1 MKRILGLD
9 LGTKTIG
16 IALTDEL
23 GIAAHGYETFRF
35 EEFNYKKAREHVIE
49 LCEKFDINEIA
60 LGIPYYAS
68 GDLSPRAKSCLR
80 FKDDLLKLN
89 PNLKIEMIDESYST
103 IEADELLKEQNLS
116 YYKRKEIIDE
126 MASVVILNR
135 YLSQKEA
142 KNVTRR

>member
-1 MKRILGLD
+1 MKKVLGLD

-16 IALTDEL
+16 IAMTDDL
-23 GIAAHGYETFRF
+23 LIAHGYETFRF

-49 LCEKFDINEIA
+49 LCQKYDIEEIA

-68 GDLSPRAKSCLR
+68 GDISPRAASCLR

-126 MASVVILNR
+126 MAALVILNR
-135 YLSQKEA
+135 YLTKKESN
-142 KNVTRR
+142 NVTR

>member
-9 LGTKTIG
+9 LGTKTVG
-16 IALTDEL
+16 IASTDEL

-35 EEFNYKKAREHVIE
+35 EEFNYKKAREHIIE
-49 LCEKFDINEIA
+49 LCQKLDVEEIA

-68 GDLSPRAKSCLR
+68 GDISPRAQSCLR
-80 FKDDLLKLN
+80 FKEDLLKLN
-89 PNLKIEMIDESYST
+89 PDLKITMIDESYST

-126 MASVVILNR
+126 MAAVVILNR
-135 YLSQKEA
+135 YLAQKGG
-142 KNVTRR
+142 K

>member
-16 IALTDEL
+16 IAMTDEL
-23 GIAAHGYETFRF
+23 GIAAHGHETFRF

-49 LCEKFDINEIA
+49 LCKQFNIEEIA
-60 LGIPYYAS
+60 LGIPHYAS
-68 GDLSPRAKSCLR
+68 GDISPRAESCLR

-89 PNLKIEMIDESYST
+89 PNLKITMVDESYST

-116 YYKRKEIIDE
+116 YNKRKAIIDE

-135 YLSQKEA
+135 YLQSKGG
-142 KNVTRR
+142 K

>member
-1 MKRILGLD
+1 MKKVLGLD

-16 IALTDEL
+16 IAMTDEL
-23 GIAAHGYETFRF
+23 SIAHGYETFRF

-49 LCEKFDINEIA
+49 LCQKYDIEEIA

-68 GDLSPRAKSCLR
+68 GDISPRAASCLR

-89 PNLKIEMIDESYST
+89 PNLRIEMIDESYST

-126 MASVVILNR
+126 MAALVILNR
-135 YLSQKEA
+135 YLTK
-142 KNVTRR
+142 KGVK

>member
-1 MKRILGLD
+1 MS
-9 LGTKTIG
+9 
-16 IALTDEL
+16 DEL

-49 LCEKFDINEIA
+49 LTEKYSIEEIA

-68 GDLSPRAKSCLR
+68 GDISPRASSCLR

-89 PNLKIEMIDESYST
+89 PNLKITMIDESYST

-126 MASVVILNR
+126 MAAVVILNR
-135 YLSQKEA
+135 YLTQKGG
-142 KNVTRR
+142 K

>member
-9 LGTKTIG
+9 LGTKTLG
-16 IALTDEL
+16 IAMIDEL

-35 EEFNYKKAREHVIE
+35 EEFNYKKAREHVVD
-49 LCEKFDINEIA
+49 LCKQFDIEEIA

-68 GDLSPRAKSCLR
+68 GDISPRAQSCLR
-80 FKDDLLKLN
+80 FKDDILKLN
-89 PNLKIEMIDESYST
+89 PKLRITMIDESYST

-135 YLSQKEA
+135 YLAQKGG
-142 KNVTRR
+142 K

>member
-16 IALTDEL
+16 IAMTDEL
-23 GIAAHGYETFRF
+23 GLAAHGYETFRF
-35 EEFNYKKAREHVIE
+35 EEFNYKKAREHVIG
-49 LCEKFDINEIA
+49 LCQKFDIEEVA

-68 GDLSPRAKSCLR
+68 GDISPRAESCLR

-89 PNLKIEMIDESYST
+89 PNLKITMIDESYST

-126 MASVVILNR
+126 MAAVVILNR
-135 YLSQKEA
+135 YLA
-142 KNVTRR
+142 KGEK

>member
-1 MKRILGLD
+1 MKKVLGLD

-16 IALTDEL
+16 IAMSDEL
-23 GIAAHGYETFRF
+23 LIAHGYETFRF

-49 LCEKFDINEIA
+49 LCQKYDIEEIA

-68 GDLSPRAKSCLR
+68 GDISPRAASCLR

-126 MASVVILNR
+126 MASVIILNR
-135 YLSQKEA
+135 YLAQKGG
-142 KNVTRR
+142 K

>member
-23 GIAAHGYETFRF
+23 GLAAHGYETFHF

-49 LCEKFDINEIA
+49 LCTKYDVSEIA

-68 GDLSPRAKSCLR
+68 GDISPRAASCLR

-89 PNLKIEMIDESYST
+89 PNLKIEMVDESYST
-103 IEADELLKEQNLS
+103 IEADEMLKEQNLS

-126 MASVVILNR
+126 MAAVVILNR
-135 YLSQKEA
+135 YLGLKGG
-142 KNVTRR
+142 K

>member
-49 LCEKFDINEIA
+49 LCEKFDVSEIA

-68 GDLSPRAKSCLR
+68 GDLSPRAKSSTATLYLLLR
-80 FKDDLLKLN
+80 KLGMTCGQ
-89 PNLKIEMIDESYST
+89 P
-103 IEADELLKEQNLS
+103 
-116 YYKRKEIIDE
+116 
-126 MASVVILNR
+126 V
-135 YLSQKEA
+135 
-142 KNVTRR
+142 

>member
-1 MKRILGLD
+1 MKKILGLD
-9 LGTKTIG
+9 LGTKTLG
-16 IALTDEL
+16 IAVTDEL
-23 GIAAHGYETFRF
+23 GLAAHGLETFRF

-49 LCEKFDINEIA
+49 LCQKEDIEEIA

-68 GDLSPRAKSCLR
+68 GDISPRAQSCLR

-135 YLSQKEA
+135 YLARKGG
-142 KNVTRR
+142 K

>member
-16 IALTDEL
+16 IAMSDEL

-35 EEFNYKKAREHVIE
+35 EEFNFKKAREHVIE
-49 LCEKFDINEIA
+49 LCQKFDIEEIA

-68 GDLSPRAKSCLR
+68 GDISPRAESCIR
-80 FKDDLLKLN
+80 FKNDLLKLN
-89 PNLKIEMIDESYST
+89 PNLKIELVDESYST

-135 YLSQKEA
+135 YLAKKEA
-142 KNVTRR
+142 KNVAR

>member
-1 MKRILGLD
+1 MKKVLGLD

-16 IALTDEL
+16 IAMSDEL
-23 GIAAHGYETFRF
+23 LIAHGYETFRF

-49 LCEKFDINEIA
+49 LCQKYDIEEIA

-68 GDLSPRAKSCLR
+68 GDISPRAASCLR

-126 MASVVILNR
+126 MAALVILNR
-135 YLSQKEA
+135 YLTK
-142 KNVTRR
+142 KGVK

>member
-23 GIAAHGYETFRF
+23 GLAAHGYETFHF

-49 LCEKFDINEIA
+49 LCTKYDVSEIA

-68 GDLSPRAKSCLR
+68 GDISPRAASCLR

-89 PNLKIEMIDESYST
+89 PDLKIEMVDESYST
-103 IEADELLKEQNLS
+103 IEADEMLKEQNLS

-126 MASVVILNR
+126 MAAVVILNR
-135 YLSQKEA
+135 YLGLKGG
-142 KNVTRR
+142 K